1 MCRRDRTTYVRPR
14 AHPQLAYPYC
24 RPYNNRQAVQCVA
37 NASTPAV
44 HGWSACGKF
53 IGAEVR
59 AYGQFVL
66 ANVVVVVAALALYV
80 WRQVHQT
87 RRFHG
92 MLYARVHGRAQA
104 RRTH

>member
-1 MCRRDRTTYVRPR
+1 MPCPADD
-14 AHPQLAYPYC
+14 LAYPYC

-59 AYGQFVL
+59 AYGKFVL